1 MRCFIV
7 SLLLLFCI
15 GCTSNSGALFIKKTS
30 DHTGIGFIN
39 KLTYTE
45 EFNPYTYRNFYNG
58 AGVAVGDI
66 NNDGLLDL
74 FFTGNIVG
82 NKLYLNQG
90 NFKFKDITVSAGVGC
105 EEVWSSGS
113 TFVDLNHDGFLD
125 LYVCKSGKPGGAH
138 RNNELFINNGD
149 LTFTESSKAYGLD
162 IIGLSVQAAF
172 FDADRD
178 GDLDCYLLNN
188 SIRSVGGYDLIK
200 DQRTIP
206 DANNNG
212 NKFLI
217 NDNGVFKDNS
227 AEANIYSSAIGFGLG
242 ITLSDFNN
250 DTWPD
255 LFISNDFF
263 ERDYYYLNNQKG
275 GFTEQVEEHFTAL
288 SKGSM
293 GADAADLDNDLRSD
307 LIVTEMLPA
316 SLKRKKNQ
324 GYLRFLG

>member
-1 MRCFIV
+1 M
-7 SLLLLFCI
+7 
-15 GCTSNSGALFIKKTS
+15 
-30 DHTGIGFIN
+30 
-39 KLTYTE
+39 
-45 EFNPYTYRNFYNG
+45 
-58 AGVAVGDI
+58 
-66 NNDGLLDL
+66 
-74 FFTGNIVG
+74 
-82 NKLYLNQG
+82 
-90 NFKFKDITVSAGVGC
+90 
-105 EEVWSSGS
+105 
-113 TFVDLNHDGFLD
+113 
-125 LYVCKSGKPGGAH
+125 
-138 RNNELFINNGD
+138 
-149 LTFTESSKAYGLD
+149 
-162 IIGLSVQAAF
+162 QAAF

-275 GFTEQVEEHFTAL
+275 GFTEQVEEQLLHFPKAL
-288 SKGSM
+288 W
-293 GADAADLDNDLRSD
+293 
-307 LIVTEMLPA
+307 VQML
-316 SLKRKKNQ
+316 LT
-324 GYLRFLG
+324 